1 MLTDRISPTDAT
13 KVQALC
19 AYAGATAQAKT
30 WNEFFEQ
37 ELARN
42 DVRASNGLPIIPH
55 FSMGWNPTPRIKHTV
70 PWVTYPE
77 GIYTPPATADELFAA
92 ANRLKSWTEEHR
104 NLCPTG
110 HVLTFAWNEFEEGAW
125 ICPTLGPAADKPDTR
140 YRDAFAKISAAWRQ

>member
-1 MLTDRISPTDAT
+1 MLTDRISSTDAT

-42 DVRASNGLPIIPH
+42 DVRASNGLPVIPH

-70 PWVTYPE
+70 PWVTYPD
-77 GIYTPPATADELFAA
+77 GIYAPPATVEELFAA
-92 ANRLKSWTEEHR
+92 ANRLKSWAIEHR
-104 NLCPTG
+104 DLCPTG

-125 ICPTLGPAADKPDTR
+125 ICPTLGSAADKPDTR
-140 YRDAFAKISAAWRQ
+140 YCDAFAKISAAWRQ